1 MKISTNFFFD
11 RASQQLTRAQN
22 QVATTQAQLS
32 TGKQLL
38 RPSDSPDQ
46 AVAIDRLRTA
56 ISRQETLNDN
66 LKTIYRRFESEET
79 ALRSATTV
87 FERVKEL
94 SIQAANDTLGAKD
107 REVIAIELTSLRD
120 QLQMLANTRDDQGQ
134 YIFAGTASGTMP
146 YTQREGVLA
155 YQGDQTATSL
165 TTGQENLQ
173 TFNRAGTDVFTRVVR
188 HTPEGPVGVPYF
200 RAIDDLIEAIQTS
213 NPANMQRGIAEMD
226 DMHQSMA
233 MATSDV
239 GARMNQVDMQMD
251 LIDENVLR
259 LKTTLSEVEDLDYTE
274 AVTRMNKQMMA
285 LEASM
290 SSFSKISQL
299 NLFDYI
305 R

>member
-11 RASQQLTRAQN
+11 RASQQLSQAQN
-22 QVATTQAQLS
+22 RVATTQAQMS

-38 RPSDSPDQ
+38 RPSDAPDQ
-46 AVAIDRLRTA
+46 AIAIDRLRTA
-56 ISRQETLNDN
+56 ISRQETLSNN
-66 LKTIYRRFESEET
+66 LNTVQRRFEAEET
-79 ALRSATTV
+79 ALMSATTV
-87 FERVKEL
+87 FERIKEL

-107 REVIAIELTSLRD
+107 RQVIAIELSSLRD

-134 YIFAGTASGTMP
+134 YIFAGASSSTVP
-146 YTQREGVLA
+146 YSAREGVLA
-155 YQGDQTATSL
+155 YQGDQTLTAL
-165 TTGQENLQ
+165 TTGQEDLQ

-188 HTPEGPVGVPYF
+188 QTQDGPKGVSYF
-200 RAIDDLIEAIQTS
+200 QAIDDLIVAVQTS
-213 NPANMQRGIAEMD
+213 NPAQIQRSIAEMD

-233 MATSDV
+233 IATSDV
-239 GARMNQVDMQMD
+239 GARMNQVDMQID
-251 LIDENVLR
+251 LIAENVLR

-290 SSFSKISQL
+290 SSFAKISQL